1 MNGYHKEALRMV
13 HPPPVSRVFV
23 LCLFVAVGCSSA
35 PESSSQ
41 AEVSDSAGLRIVHSR
56 ALKWE
61 RGEEWSVPFEPV
73 LTIGTLNGSEE
84 YQFVDVS
91 DATRRTDGS
100 LVVVDRGAKV
110 VRIFDAAGDHLRT
123 LGGPGSGPGEFQ
135 DPGTVL
141 LTRGDTVA
149 VWDSKLFRLTRF
161 DEGGGLSG
169 VETLDLGMISKAV
182 NPPLYPGSVEPLS
195 DGGFLVRLL
204 EKSGKGS
211 SSGSSQARSGV
222 LRVAGDLG
230 TIDTLMFFGDTTKIT
245 VDAPF
250 GPFPVAPP
258 LATGPGITHEGN
270 PPRICIGEGTD
281 PQIRCIGPDGET
293 TLLRWDSEP
302 RPVSEQEISKWR
314 ESNLDLFGQKLLEND
329 VLQMLEQVPIPSV
342 RPHYSQITLD
352 QEENLWVSV
361 GPTERTTSPS
371 EDYLVFDPAGSLLGV
386 TALPP
391 IRVLEIGHDYVLGVY
406 RDDLEVEYVHL
417 YELRKPFGSF
427 E

>member
-1 MNGYHKEALRMV
+1 MKTS
-13 HPPPVSRVFV
+13 PVSAVFV
-23 LCLFVAVGCSSA
+23 LWLFAVIGCSSA
-35 PESSSQ
+35 PEASSPAS
-41 AEVSDSAGLRIVHSR
+41 VSDSAGLRIVENR
-56 ALKWE
+56 EPKWE
-61 RGEEWSVPFEPV
+61 RGEEWSVPSAPS
-73 LTIGTLNGSEE
+73 LAIGTLNGPEE

-100 LVVVDRGAKV
+100 LVVVDRRAKV
-110 VRIFDAAGDHLRT
+110 VRIFDAAGDFLKT

-135 DPGTVL
+135 DPVTAL
-141 LTRGDTVA
+141 LIHGDTVV
-149 VWDSKLFRLTRF
+149 VWDGRLLRLTRF
-161 DEGGGLSG
+161 DEMGGLSG
-169 VETLDLGMISKAV
+169 VETPDLGTISKAV
-182 NPPLYPGSVEPLS
+182 DPPLYPGSVEPLS

-204 EKSGKGS
+204 EKSGKSVPPGNS
-211 SSGSSQARSGV
+211 RARSGA

-230 TIDTLMFFGDTTKIT
+230 SIDTLMFFGDTAKIT

-250 GPFPVAPP
+250 GPFQVAPP
-258 LATGPGITHEGN
+258 LATGPGLTHEGN

-293 TLLRWDSEP
+293 TLIRWVSEP
-302 RPVSEQEISKWR
+302 RPVNEQEISKWR
-314 ESNLDLFGQKLLEND
+314 ESNLDLLAQKLLEND
-329 VLQMLEQVPIPSV
+329 VLRMLEQVPMPSV

-352 QEENLWVSV
+352 QEGNLWVSL
-361 GPTERTTSPS
+361 GPTERSSSPS

-391 IRVLEIGHDYVLGVY
+391 VRILEIGHDYVLGVY

-417 YELRKPFGSF
+417 YELRKPLGSF